1 MAIASFFDYVYYI
14 YSKAL
19 TILLAI
25 VYEIST
31 ILSYFI
37 TVSFTVDPL
46 IVTSYVLFIS
56 TDKDALLFI

>member
-1 MAIASFFDYVYYI
+1 MASFFDYVCYI
-14 YSKAL
+14 YSRAL

-37 TVSFTVDPL
+37 IVFFTVDPL
-46 IVTSYVLFIS
+46 MVTSYVLVTS
-56 TDKDALLFI
+56 TDKEALLLI

>member
-1 MAIASFFDYVYYI
+1 MASFFDYVYYI

-19 TILLAI
+19 IILLAI

-37 TVSFTVDPL
+37 IVSFTVDPL

-56 TDKDALLFI
+56 TDKEALLLI